1 MRTILLAAIFM
12 ASLALAGPQ
21 SWATGAGVDDNTYPV
36 PRTTIYPGDAITRDV
51 LEPRSFRF
59 RKGVVVP
66 YVKSAKELVGMV
78 ARRTLLPGKPI
89 ARNSLRERDVIQRGQ
104 TAHIIFQAGSLTISG
119 YAKAME
125 PGSVGDII
133 ALRNVD
139 SGTVIRGQVRADGS
153 IQLGVN

>member
-1 MRTILLAAIFM
+1 MRTILLTAMFM
-12 ASLALAGPQ
+12 ASFALAGPQ
-21 SWATGAGVDDNTYPV
+21 SWGMGAHDGDNVYPV
-36 PRTTIYPGDAITRDV
+36 PRTTVYPGDAITRDI

-59 RKGVVVP
+59 RKGVALP
-66 YVKSAKELVGMV
+66 YVKSANELVGMV
-78 ARRTLLPGKPI
+78 ARRTLVPGKPI
-89 ARNSLRERDVIQRGQ
+89 ARNSLRERDVVQRGQ
-104 TAHIIFQAGSLTISG
+104 TAHIIFQQGPLTISG
-119 YAKAME
+119 YAKALE